1 MLLNEGL
8 LVLDYLGKLLL
19 GELVQEFFIEHWHVL
34 LLCKLLYELLVI
46 DTLRSTLIV
55 HILSLHVGRM

>member
-1 MLLNEGL
+1 M
-8 LVLDYLGKLLL
+8 LDYLGKLLL
-19 GELVQEFFIEHWHVL
+19 RELVQEFLIEHWHVL